1 MTLRCTMNEQTISIK
16 HDSDIED
23 LYPDFFFREGWNQG
37 GKINRPG

>member
-1 MTLRCTMNEQTISIK
+1 MTEQPISIK

-23 LYPDFFFREGWNQG
+23 PYPDFFFREGQNK